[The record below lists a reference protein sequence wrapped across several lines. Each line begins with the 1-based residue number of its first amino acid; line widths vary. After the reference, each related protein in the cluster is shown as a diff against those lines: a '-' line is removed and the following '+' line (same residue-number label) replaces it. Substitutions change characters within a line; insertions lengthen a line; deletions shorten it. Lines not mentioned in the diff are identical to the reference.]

1 MSDHRGKYR
10 MNLKNVFGRKAEY
23 LTVFQDDIPEA
34 RIQALMLA
42 YLMSQYYFIV
52 MDINV
57 KFWF

>member
-34 RIQALMLA
+34 RI
-42 YLMSQYYFIV
+42 
-52 MDINV
+52 
-57 KFWF
+57 